1 MSFAIDCISTPFIA
15 KAQTF
20 FSITQILSIA
30 VFICIGI
37 WNVSDGKIESYE
49 TMFTNDLNETTDF
62 NSLSLAFVSALFSY
76 DGWGETVALNAV
88 VYRQGMQSIQ

>member
-1 MSFAIDCISTPFIA
+1 MSFAIDCISTSFIA

-30 VFICIGI
+30 VFIGIGKQ
-37 WNVSDGKIESYE
+37 NVSYGKIENYKIVI
-49 TMFTNDLNETTDF
+49 TNNKNKSMEF
-62 NSLSLAFVSALFSY
+62 NSLSLAFVSARFSCE
-76 DGWGETVALNAV
+76 GWGETAALNAV